1 MLHIVIAIILDKN
14 NQILITQRAKNK
26 HQGGKWEFPGGKVEQ
41 GELAE
46 EALIRELDE
55 ELDIQIINS
64 EPMMEIRHHYSELSV
79 FLDVYKVTAWQGKVY
94 GKEGQPI
101 CWIAREALEQYE
113 FPTANKAIL
122 EALKPFNNYL
132 I

>member
-26 HQGGKWEFPGGKVEQ
+26 HQGGKWEFPGGKVKQ

-101 CWIAREALEQYE
+101 CWIDREALEQYE